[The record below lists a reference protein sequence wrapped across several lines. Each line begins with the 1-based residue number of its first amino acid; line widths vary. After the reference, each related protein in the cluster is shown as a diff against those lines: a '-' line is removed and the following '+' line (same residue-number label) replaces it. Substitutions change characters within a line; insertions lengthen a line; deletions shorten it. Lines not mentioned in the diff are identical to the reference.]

1 MVMADPNATV
11 CERLTRRHGVRIVCA
26 ASVEDCCLAVGNVV
40 GHENI
45 VSASRMN
52 SAIVVFLNDVD
63 KVRKLTQNGIVVNNE
78 MILVSPLSSP
88 AKKVMLSN
96 VPPFISDEAIGTEL
110 SRYGRMVSPIKKI
123 PLGCKSPL
131 VKHLVSFRRMVFML
145 LKEGVGELNVVFK
158 FTVEGFDYN
167 IFVSSDTGIKCFK
180 CGQTGHLA
188 RACPERQSDP
198 SVSER
203 PGQDAAEPAGVVP
216 PAAAVRPAAKGP
228 GAAAAPDLTESEPQ
242 AQPAAQT
249 PTGATSAPEKPRTA
263 EPAVAEPRSARPDRK
278 KPWSTEKSSVGSGA
292 VLEPPALTEAGAE
305 VQGNRMETPDTTPV
319 QGDGGDVDMADE
331 PVFKVPNKRK
341 KQGKGQGKKQTRKDT
356 KVEER
361 DSDSDDCISDSVL
374 TFDSQEEQ
382 INVVYSAEDIKEFLR
397 NTKWQKNVAL
407 EEFFPDRKQFIH
419 DVKFFRR
426 EGAFVDVEIF
436 RMKKLITRYTLNVTR
451 DIVRSLKALEIE
463 IVELQRLEATG
474 DRGHIEALKS
484 KKAKMNDLLDIT
496 AQGALVRS
504 RFKSAAEM
512 DAPSKFFFSLE
523 QKNGQKRFIHAV
535 RTESGDLL
543 SESTEIRKQTVS
555 FYSKLYSSEWSG
567 AQVVE
572 DSFLVGLPKLSERAA
587 RELDRELSLEE
598 LHEALQRMENGQ
610 ASGIDGLPA
619 EFYKAFWAV
628 IGQDV
633 LDVLRD
639 SIQRGELPLSCRR
652 AVLTLLPKKGD
663 LTHLKNWCPVS
674 LLCTDYKLLS
684 KALASRLTKV
694 MERLIHQ
701 DQTYCVPDRS
711 IFDNVYLIRD
721 ILDVSRLLGLKTG
734 LIFLDQEK
742 AFDRVE
748 HEYLWKVL
756 ETFGFNPGFVAMI
769 RVLYCEIESV
779 LKVNGGLCAPF
790 RVYRGIRQGCSLSGM
805 LYSLAIEPLLNKL
818 RSFLSGFNIPHAN
831 ASVYLSAYADDLVVM
846 INTQEY
852 VNVLA
857 AILNDFQI
865 LSSAKVNW
873 TKSEAI
879 LVGEW
884 GGGQPTLPGGLAWK
898 RGGFKYL
905 GVYLGTNEFLN
916 KNWEGS
922 VEHVKGRLSR
932 WKRLVPKM
940 SYRGR
945 TLVINNLAASSLWH
959 KLACVDLPP
968 NLLANIQA
976 QLVDFFWDGLHW
988 IPQSVLHLPKEEG
1001 GQGLV
1006 QLSSRAAAFRLQFI
1020 QRLLTGPRDLVWR
1033 AAASGLLHTVK
1044 GLGLDRALFLMDTKM
1059 LDISGLPMFYRGL
1072 FKIWNVFKKQNK
1084 GCRSV
1089 HWLLEEPLVYGGRLD
1104 ISGVTVPALSRTLV
1118 SSGIVTLWE
1127 LVNVAGSDLSRA
1139 EDLAARMG
1147 LRSRHVVSQLLHR
1160 WRSALTSEERVQLM
1174 DYQHTETGPAEDE
1187 SFPRLNIAPDLD
1199 GCAGPLLE
1207 CRSEGE
1213 MDFGSV
1219 SGKLLYRACV
1229 KVLNKKK
1236 LSGRVD
1242 TPWRSVLGFNGD
1254 VKPEWRALMVM
1265 ADPNATVCERL
1276 TRRHGVRIVCA
1287 ASVEDCCLAVGNVV
1301 GHENIV
1307 SASRM
1312 NSAIVVFLNDVDKVR
1327 KLTQNGIVINNEM
1340 IMVSPLSSPAKKV
1353 ILSNV
1358 PPFISDEA
1366 IGKELSR
1373 YGRMV
1378 SPIKKIPLGCK
1389 SPLVKHLVSFRRM
1402 VFMLLKEGVGELNVV
1417 FKFTVEGFDYNIFVS
1432 SDTDIKCFK
1441 CGQTGHL
1448 ARACPERQSDPGVS
1462 ERPGQD
1468 VAEPAGVIPPA
1479 AAVRPAAKGPG
1490 AAAAPDLTES
1500 EPQAQ
1505 PAAQTPTGATSAPE
1519 KPRTAEPAAAEPR
1532 SARPDQKKP
1541 WSTEKSSVGSG
1552 AVLEPPALTEAGA
1565 EVQGNR
1571 METPDTT
1578 PVQGDGGDVD
1588 MADEPVFKVPNKRK
1602 KQEKAAFSSLQLW
1615 WDFTKAQIK
1624 VFCQQYT
1631 LNVTR
1636 DIVGSL
1642 KALEIE
1648 IVELQRLEA
1657 TGDRGHIEAL
1667 KSKKAKMN
1675 DLLDI
1680 TAQGALVCSRFKSAA
1695 EMDAPSKFFFSLEQK
1710 NGQKRFIHAVRT
1722 ESGDLLSESTE
1733 IRKQTVSFYSKLYS
1747 SEWSGAQVVEDSFL
1761 VGLPKLSERAARELD
1776 RELSLEELHE
1786 ALQRTEN
1793 GRASGIDGLPAEFYK
1808 AFWLS

>member
-11 CERLTRRHGVRIVCA
+11 CERLTRRHGVRVVCA

-96 VPPFISDEAIGTEL
+96 VPPFISDEAIGKEL

-131 VKHLVSFRRMVFML
+131 VKHLVSFRRMVFMV

-167 IFVSSDTGIKCFK
+167 IFVSSDTDIKCFR

-198 SVSER
+198 GVSER

-216 PAAAVRPAAKGP
+216 PAAAVRPAVEGP

-242 AQPAAQT
+242 AQPAAQK

-263 EPAVAEPRSARPDRK
+263 EPAAAEPRSARPDRK

-341 KQGKGQGKKQTRKDT
+341 KQGKGQGKKQARKDT

-361 DSDSDDCISDSVL
+361 ESDSDDCISDSVL

-397 NTKWQKNVAL
+397 NTKWQKNGAL
-407 EEFFPDRKQFIH
+407 EEFFPDRKQFTH

-436 RMKKLITRYTLNVTR
+436 RLKKLITRYTLNLTR

-474 DRGHIEALKS
+474 DRGHIEALKN

-496 AQGALVRS
+496 AQGELVRS

-598 LHEALQRMENGQ
+598 LHEALQKMENGR

-663 LTHLKNWCPVS
+663 LTHLKNWRPVS

-684 KALASRLTKV
+684 KALALRLTKV

-711 IFDNVYLIRD
+711 IFDNVYLILD

-756 ETFGFNPGFVAMI
+756 ETFRFNPGFVAMI

-846 INTQEY
+846 IYTHED
-852 VNVLA
+852 VNVLT

-873 TKSEAI
+873 AKSEAI

-884 GGGQPTLPGGLAWK
+884 GGGQPSLPGGLAWK

-959 KLACVDLPP
+959 KLACVDPPP

-1033 AAASGLLHTVK
+1033 AAASGLLRTVK

-1084 GCRSV
+1084 GCRTV

-1118 SSGIVTLWE
+1118 SSGIVTLRE

-1147 LRSRHVVSQLLHR
+1147 LRSRRVVNQLLHC

-1207 CRSEGE
+1207 CRSERE

-1242 TPWRSVLGFNGD
+1242 TPWRSVLGFND
-1254 VKPEWRALMVM
+1254 VKPEWRA
-1265 ADPNATVCERL
+1265 
-1276 TRRHGVRIVCA
+1276 
-1287 ASVEDCCLAVGNVV
+1287 
-1301 GHENIV
+1301 
-1307 SASRM
+1307 
-1312 NSAIVVFLNDVDKVR
+1312 
-1327 KLTQNGIVINNEM
+1327 
-1340 IMVSPLSSPAKKV
+1340 
-1353 ILSNV
+1353 
-1358 PPFISDEA
+1358 
-1366 IGKELSR
+1366 
-1373 YGRMV
+1373 
-1378 SPIKKIPLGCK
+1378 
-1389 SPLVKHLVSFRRM
+1389 
-1402 VFMLLKEGVGELNVV
+1402 
-1417 FKFTVEGFDYNIFVS
+1417 
-1432 SDTDIKCFK
+1432 
-1441 CGQTGHL
+1441 
-1448 ARACPERQSDPGVS
+1448 
-1462 ERPGQD
+1462 
-1468 VAEPAGVIPPA
+1468 
-1479 AAVRPAAKGPG
+1479 
-1490 AAAAPDLTES
+1490 
-1500 EPQAQ
+1500 
-1505 PAAQTPTGATSAPE
+1505 
-1519 KPRTAEPAAAEPR
+1519 
-1532 SARPDQKKP
+1532 
-1541 WSTEKSSVGSG
+1541 
-1552 AVLEPPALTEAGA
+1552 
-1565 EVQGNR
+1565 
-1571 METPDTT
+1571 
-1578 PVQGDGGDVD
+1578 
-1588 MADEPVFKVPNKRK
+1588 
-1602 KQEKAAFSSLQLW
+1602 
-1615 WDFTKAQIK
+1615 
-1624 VFCQQYT
+1624 
-1631 LNVTR
+1631 
-1636 DIVGSL
+1636 
-1642 KALEIE
+1642 
-1648 IVELQRLEA
+1648 
-1657 TGDRGHIEAL
+1657 
-1667 KSKKAKMN
+1667 
-1675 DLLDI
+1675 
-1680 TAQGALVCSRFKSAA
+1680 
-1695 EMDAPSKFFFSLEQK
+1695 
-1710 NGQKRFIHAVRT
+1710 
-1722 ESGDLLSESTE
+1722 
-1733 IRKQTVSFYSKLYS
+1733 
-1747 SEWSGAQVVEDSFL
+1747 
-1761 VGLPKLSERAARELD
+1761 
-1776 RELSLEELHE
+1776 
-1786 ALQRTEN
+1786 
-1793 GRASGIDGLPAEFYK
+1793 
-1808 AFWLS
+1808 

>member
-11 CERLTRRHGVRIVCA
+11 CERLTRRHGVRVVCA
-26 ASVEDCCLAVGNVV
+26 ASVEECCLAVGNVV

-63 KVRKLTQNGIVVNNE
+63 KVRKLTQNGIVINNE

-96 VPPFISDEAIGTEL
+96 VPPFISDEAIGKEL

-167 IFVSSDTGIKCFK
+167 IFVSSDTDIKCFK

-198 SVSER
+198 GVSER

-216 PAAAVRPAAKGP
+216 PAAAVRPAAEGP

-263 EPAVAEPRSARPDRK
+263 EPAAAEPRSARPDRK
-278 KPWSTEKSSVGSGA
+278 KPWSIWRIFNK
-292 VLEPPALTEAGAE
+292 
-305 VQGNRMETPDTTPV
+305 
-319 QGDGGDVDMADE
+319 
-331 PVFKVPNKRK
+331 NKRQYTWAHAIDNSLSLARLDRFYGFK
-341 KQGKGQGKKQTRKDT
+341 HQ
-356 KVEER
+356 
-361 DSDSDDCISDSVL
+361 L
-374 TFDSQEEQ
+374 TLLHS
-382 INVVYSAEDIKEFLR
+382 
-397 NTKWQKNVAL
+397 
-407 EEFFPDRKQFIH
+407 
-419 DVKFFRR
+419 
-426 EGAFVDVEIF
+426 
-436 RMKKLITRYTLNVTR
+436 YTLNVTR

-504 RFKSAAEM
+504 RFKSTAEM

-598 LHEALQRMENGQ
+598 LHEALQRMENGR

-663 LTHLKNWCPVS
+663 LTHLKNWHPVS

-846 INTQEY
+846 INTQED

-884 GGGQPTLPGGLAWK
+884 GGGQPTLPGGLVWK

-945 TLVINNLAASSLWH
+945 TLVINNLATSSLWH
-959 KLACVDLPP
+959 KLAMP
-968 NLLANIQA
+968 
-976 QLVDFFWDGLHW
+976 
-988 IPQSVLHLPKEEG
+988 
-1001 GQGLV
+1001 
-1006 QLSSRAAAFRLQFI
+1006 
-1020 QRLLTGPRDLVWR
+1020 
-1033 AAASGLLHTVK
+1033 
-1044 GLGLDRALFLMDTKM
+1044 
-1059 LDISGLPMFYRGL
+1059 
-1072 FKIWNVFKKQNK
+1072 
-1084 GCRSV
+1084 
-1089 HWLLEEPLVYGGRLD
+1089 
-1104 ISGVTVPALSRTLV
+1104 
-1118 SSGIVTLWE
+1118 
-1127 LVNVAGSDLSRA
+1127 
-1139 EDLAARMG
+1139 
-1147 LRSRHVVSQLLHR
+1147 
-1160 WRSALTSEERVQLM
+1160 RSA
-1174 DYQHTETGPAEDE
+1174 
-1187 SFPRLNIAPDLD
+1187 
-1199 GCAGPLLE
+1199 
-1207 CRSEGE
+1207 
-1213 MDFGSV
+1213 
-1219 SGKLLYRACV
+1219 
-1229 KVLNKKK
+1229 
-1236 LSGRVD
+1236 
-1242 TPWRSVLGFNGD
+1242 
-1254 VKPEWRALMVM
+1254 
-1265 ADPNATVCERL
+1265 
-1276 TRRHGVRIVCA
+1276 
-1287 ASVEDCCLAVGNVV
+1287 
-1301 GHENIV
+1301 
-1307 SASRM
+1307 
-1312 NSAIVVFLNDVDKVR
+1312 
-1327 KLTQNGIVINNEM
+1327 
-1340 IMVSPLSSPAKKV
+1340 
-1353 ILSNV
+1353 
-1358 PPFISDEA
+1358 
-1366 IGKELSR
+1366 
-1373 YGRMV
+1373 
-1378 SPIKKIPLGCK
+1378 
-1389 SPLVKHLVSFRRM
+1389 
-1402 VFMLLKEGVGELNVV
+1402 
-1417 FKFTVEGFDYNIFVS
+1417 
-1432 SDTDIKCFK
+1432 
-1441 CGQTGHL
+1441 
-1448 ARACPERQSDPGVS
+1448 
-1462 ERPGQD
+1462 
-1468 VAEPAGVIPPA
+1468 AEPASKHPGPVGGLLLGRSTLDSTERSPPA
-1479 AAVRPAAKGPG
+1479 ERGRRAG
-1490 AAAAPDLTES
+1490 A
-1500 EPQAQ
+1500 
-1505 PAAQTPTGATSAPE
+1505 G
-1519 KPRTAEPAAAEPR
+1519 
-1532 SARPDQKKP
+1532 
-1541 WSTEKSSVGSG
+1541 
-1552 AVLEPPALTEAGA
+1552 PAL
-1565 EVQGNR
+1565 
-1571 METPDTT
+1571 
-1578 PVQGDGGDVD
+1578 
-1588 MADEPVFKVPNKRK
+1588 
-1602 KQEKAAFSSLQLW
+1602 
-1615 WDFTKAQIK
+1615 
-1624 VFCQQYT
+1624 
-1631 LNVTR
+1631 
-1636 DIVGSL
+1636 
-1642 KALEIE
+1642 
-1648 IVELQRLEA
+1648 
-1657 TGDRGHIEAL
+1657 
-1667 KSKKAKMN
+1667 
-1675 DLLDI
+1675 
-1680 TAQGALVCSRFKSAA
+1680 
-1695 EMDAPSKFFFSLEQK
+1695 
-1710 NGQKRFIHAVRT
+1710 
-1722 ESGDLLSESTE
+1722 
-1733 IRKQTVSFYSKLYS
+1733 
-1747 SEWSGAQVVEDSFL
+1747 
-1761 VGLPKLSERAARELD
+1761 
-1776 RELSLEELHE
+1776 
-1786 ALQRTEN
+1786 
-1793 GRASGIDGLPAEFYK
+1793 
-1808 AFWLS
+1808 